1 MGNNIGG
8 SKTAKVMKISGET
21 FKLRATT
28 ATAFD
33 VLKDYPG
40 HVLLDSEAVKRSGIR
55 AKPLEAQ
62 QELKPKKVYFLV
74 ELPRFPDEERAVTR
88 VMSGS
93 GAHVSAKERLECLML
108 KRRSMSDVSVARQG
122 SGGPVQ
128 VKMRLPRNQVEKVIG
143 ESRDEAEVARK
154 IFHLCLQ
161 NSDDIC

>member
-8 SKTAKVMKISGET
+8 SKSKTAKVMKMSGET

-28 ATAFD
+28 ATVFD

-62 QELKPKKVYFLV
+62 QELRPKKVYFLV

-108 KRRSMSDVSVARQG
+108 KRRSISDVSVARQS
-122 SGGPVQ
+122 SGGLVQ

-143 ESRDEAEVARK
+143 ES
-154 IFHLCLQ
+154 
-161 NSDDIC
+161 